1 MALCCLRRRRK
12 KKMMRVRRTTAAAE
26 PVAIPAIVPLL
37 FCCSGVMMSVGLL
50 EESWAVGGG
59 LVAEFDV
66 GIDVDV
72 DVGVVLDVDVD
83 DGVGVGVG
91 IGVVEGRV
99 VSVVG
104 RDVGRDMS
112 DDEKC
117 DFSGR
122 LVNCEDE
129 KSDIG
134 LAVYL
139 DVGRSLSFEDVGLL
153 FGLEIDVVIWSGERE
168 VGLGVSTLVVANIS
182 CVTTLNPA
190 SMEDATSAG
199 SAESSTERAFCG
211 SSCGREFDMVSVG
224 PLSKVARFSISEAA
238 CSTATMI

>member
-1 MALCCLRRRRK
+1 
-12 KKMMRVRRTTAAAE
+12 MMRVRRTTAAAE
-26 PVAIPAIVPLL
+26 PVAIPAMVPLL

-66 GIDVDV
+66 GIDV
-72 DVGVVLDVDVD
+72 GMVLDVDVD
-83 DGVGVGVG
+83 VGVDVDEDVG
-91 IGVVEGRV
+91 LGVVEGRV
-99 VSVVG
+99 VNVVG
-104 RDVGRDMS
+104 REVGRDMS
-112 DDEKC
+112 EEGKC

-122 LVNCEDE
+122 LVDCEDE

-139 DVGRSLSFEDVGLL
+139 VVGRSLSLDDVGLRS
-153 FGLEIDVVIWSGERE
+153 GREIEVVIWSGERE
-168 VGLGVSTLVVANIS
+168 VGLGLSALLVANRS
-182 CVTTLNPA
+182 CVATLNPA

-199 SAESSTERAFCG
+199 SAESSTDRAFCG
-211 SSCGREFDMVSVG
+211 SSCGRECDMVFVW

>member
-1 MALCCLRRRRK
+1 
-12 KKMMRVRRTTAAAE
+12 MMRVRRTTAAAE
-26 PVAIPAIVPLL
+26 PVAIPAMVPLL

-83 DGVGVGVG
+83 VDDGVGVGVG

-112 DDEKC
+112 EDERC

-122 LVNCEDE
+122 LVDCEDE

-139 DVGRSLSFEDVGLL
+139 DVGRSLSLEDVGLL

-168 VGLGVSTLVVANIS
+168 VGLGVSTLVVANRS
-182 CVTTLNPA
+182 CVATLNPA

-211 SSCGREFDMVSVG
+211 SSCGRECDMVSVW
-224 PLSKVARFSISEAA
+224 PLSKVERFSISEAA